1 MAKGFSG
8 KGFAVK
14 PIRSNPRISTVPGN
28 SARARINEAAG
39 QKVQG
44 ASGAVIG
51 SSKATSSAPVAV
63 ASGNGMVMPVDHP
76 SAKTTRTTKGGTA

>member
-1 MAKGFSG
+1 MAKGFSA
-8 KGFAVK
+8 KGFTAK
-14 PIRSNPRISTVPGN
+14 PASVSPRISSVPGN

-51 SSKATSSAPVAV
+51 SSKAKPSAPMAV
-63 ASGNGMVMPVDHP
+63 ASGSGMVMPVDHP